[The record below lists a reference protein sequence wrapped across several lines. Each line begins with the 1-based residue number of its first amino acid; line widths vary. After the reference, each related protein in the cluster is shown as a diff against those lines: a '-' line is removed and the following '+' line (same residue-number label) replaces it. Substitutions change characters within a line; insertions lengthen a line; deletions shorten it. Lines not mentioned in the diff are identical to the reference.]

1 MSKKEVEPISSILP
15 FLLNGAKAVLG
26 VQFLLTVLSTFEGIG
41 PIDRVCAP
49 VSLEACSLARNTLV
63 SQTYLDSCAYNPFDI
78 PRMVVV
84 VAMAIVCLVA
94 QLLVSK
100 AHSLQANTLVNV
112 EGWANIVDEMA
123 DVINTAE
130 KGLADPEQESKHGD
144 LNKLKDEATAYMKY
158 MIILGR
164 ARPIEKDPATLLR
177 KPEVK
182 YFCDARNS
190 ESKACNTYGTAAL
203 VVVVTAAFA
212 SSIWYLFRFRRGD
225 FTETCTVD
233 TCIFSCQPLRSWWQ
247 IAWLV
252 FMTCLLAALIV
263 AVAHFR
269 NKFGVLISQTFW
281 SHAWH
286 KDADIKVRVA
296 RVALAARHHI
306 CGRDQTNQDSIS
318 KALSDK
324 DVSEIIMW
332 LREADEP
339 EETVEKNDEAEKGGL
354 CGIVRRRKRE
364 SREQI
369 VYSTSDSSSY
379 STHSGS
385 AYASSSDS
393 SSSTSACEPRVLGD
407 FSFESSA

>member
-100 AHSLQANTLVNV
+100 ARSLQANTLVNV

-130 KGLADPEQESKHGD
+130 EGLADPKQVSKHGD
-144 LNKLKDEATAYMKY
+144 LNKLKDEATAYMKH
-158 MIILGR
+158 IIDLGR
-164 ARPIEKDPATLLR
+164 KRPVEGETATLLR

-182 YFCDARNS
+182 YFCDDRSIESTARNTCVARS
-190 ESKACNTYGTAAL
+190 LLAVLIAGFS
-203 VVVVTAAFA
+203 F
-212 SSIWYLFRFRRGD
+212 SILYLFGFEGGD
-225 FTETCTVD
+225 FTKTCKVTEGDACV
-233 TCIFSCQPLRSWWQ
+233 FSCQPLRPWWQ
-247 IAWLV
+247 ISWLI
-252 FMTCLLAALIV
+252 FMTGLLAALIV
-263 AVAHFR
+263 AIAHFR
-269 NKFGVLISQTFW
+269 NKFGGLISQTFW

-286 KDADIKVRVA
+286 KDADIKVRIA
-296 RVALAARHHI
+296 RVALAARHHLHD
-306 CGRDQTNQDSIS
+306 GN
-318 KALSDK
+318 K
-324 DVSEIIMW
+324 DVRATIMW
-332 LREADEP
+332 LRKADKP
-339 EETVEKNDEAEKGGL
+339 GKRNKETVQEAGRTGSAA
-354 CGIVRRRKRE
+354 RRRKRGEVRDENLSTPRRSTDTE
-364 SREQI
+364 SGTNSPSSR
-369 VYSTSDSSSY
+369 STYEPSLN
-379 STHSGS
+379 
-385 AYASSSDS
+385 S
-393 SSSTSACEPRVLGD
+393 SSSGSTYEPSPKV
-407 FSFESSA
+407 SFESSRSFYI